1 MRSTSS
7 PSPKSVTTHPVA
19 PTTYANKPRER
30 AAKKPSAHSSE
41 ESPTPS
47 GDNYKSTLA
56 PRVESGPGTT
66 PRGDSYIQRGRLN
79 PEHRHFGSVSSRTQP
94 NDNPARTRRRQRHH
108 PTRTRTLKPCLLTQR
123 GFERGVEGVARRQ
136 TVRVATAEAR
146 RPVASN
152 GDENPRSRRDWL
164 TIVAAIVSLL
174 AIAALVWDKQTTHI
188 RWAQVILAGAP
199 NRSSTRL
206 DVTVDVCSPSLS
218 LPAPRVV
225 ETRSE
230 VRISIDLRV
239 TTAPGD

>member
-19 PTTYANKPRER
+19 PTTCANKPRER

-79 PEHRHFGSVSSRTQP
+79 PEHRHFESVSSRTHS

-123 GFERGVEGVARRQ
+123 GFDRRSLLR
-136 TVRVATAEAR
+136 THDRACA
-146 RPVASN
+146 VASDRPPCSHVTR
-152 GDENPRSRRDWL
+152 DE
-164 TIVAAIVSLL
+164 
-174 AIAALVWDKQTTHI
+174 AIAAAFGYRCATSHLG
-188 RWAQVILAGAP
+188 LAAP
-199 NRSSTRL
+199 SYL
-206 DVTVDVCSPSLS
+206 D
-218 LPAPRVV
+218 PRGVV
-225 ETRSE
+225 RPKEG
-230 VRISIDLRV
+230 L
-239 TTAPGD
+239 

>member
-19 PTTYANKPRER
+19 PTTCANKPRER

-79 PEHRHFGSVSSRTQP
+79 PEHRHFGSVSSRTHS

-123 GFERGVEGVARRQ
+123 GFDLVVDIRP
-136 TVRVATAEAR
+136 TVMND
-146 RPVASN
+146 S
-152 GDENPRSRRDWL
+152 
-164 TIVAAIVSLL
+164 
-174 AIAALVWDKQTTHI
+174 
-188 RWAQVILAGAP
+188 
-199 NRSSTRL
+199 
-206 DVTVDVCSPSLS
+206 
-218 LPAPRVV
+218 
-225 ETRSE
+225 
-230 VRISIDLRV
+230 RV
-239 TTAPGD
+239 TDFPTERVKLMPEYSCDMPVRCDAGSWEDLNLPTDLVA

>member
-19 PTTYANKPRER
+19 PTTYANNPRER

-79 PEHRHFGSVSSRTQP
+79 PEHRHFGSVSSRTHS

-108 PTRTRTLKPCLLTQR
+108 PTRTRTLKHCLLTQR
-123 GFERGVEGVARRQ
+123 GFDLIMSRNTRSAQNARS
-136 TVRVATAEAR
+136 E
-146 RPVASN
+146 
-152 GDENPRSRRDWL
+152 SRTQNVD
-164 TIVAAIVSLL
+164 S
-174 AIAALVWDKQTTHI
+174 
-188 RWAQVILAGAP
+188 
-199 NRSSTRL
+199 
-206 DVTVDVCSPSLS
+206 VDVG
-218 LPAPRVV
+218 
-225 ETRSE
+225 
-230 VRISIDLRV
+230 RIN
-239 TTAPGD
+239 

>member
-19 PTTYANKPRER
+19 PTTCANKPKGR
-30 AAKKPSAHSSE
+30 AAKKLSAHSSE

-79 PEHRHFGSVSSRTQP
+79 PEHRHFGSVSSRTHS

-123 GFERGVEGVARRQ
+123 GFARHCWAGTRQ
-136 TVRVATAEAR
+136 APEIQR
-146 RPVASN
+146 
-152 GDENPRSRRDWL
+152 
-164 TIVAAIVSLL
+164 
-174 AIAALVWDKQTTHI
+174 
-188 RWAQVILAGAP
+188 P
-199 NRSSTRL
+199 NRSSDGAVHVSAMTVLAVQRSTSTRWSAHSSKR
-206 DVTVDVCSPSLS
+206 C
-218 LPAPRVV
+218 RK
-225 ETRSE
+225 
-230 VRISIDLRV
+230 
-239 TTAPGD
+239 

>member
-79 PEHRHFGSVSSRTQP
+79 PEHRHFGSVSSRTRS
-94 NDNPARTRRRQRHH
+94 NDNPD
-108 PTRTRTLKPCLLTQR
+108 PTRTRQRHRPTRPQASRHSLLTQR
-123 GFERGVEGVARRQ
+123 GFV
-136 TVRVATAEAR
+136 
-146 RPVASN
+146 
-152 GDENPRSRRDWL
+152 
-164 TIVAAIVSLL
+164 
-174 AIAALVWDKQTTHI
+174 
-188 RWAQVILAGAP
+188 LAG
-199 NRSSTRL
+199 
-206 DVTVDVCSPSLS
+206 
-218 LPAPRVV
+218 
-225 ETRSE
+225 
-230 VRISIDLRV
+230 
-239 TTAPGD
+239 

>member
-79 PEHRHFGSVSSRTQP
+79 PEHRHFGSVSSRTHS

-123 GFERGVEGVARRQ
+123 GFDPRSWQAYESPAV
-136 TVRVATAEAR
+136 AEAD
-146 RPVASN
+146 RPVIAERFVQP
-152 GDENPRSRRDWL
+152 GCETDGP
-164 TIVAAIVSLL
+164 LL
-174 AIAALVWDKQTTHI
+174 K
-188 RWAQVILAGAP
+188 
-199 NRSSTRL
+199 
-206 DVTVDVCSPSLS
+206 
-218 LPAPRVV
+218 
-225 ETRSE
+225 
-230 VRISIDLRV
+230 
-239 TTAPGD
+239 